1 MPVGAGILKI
11 LKPSISLGF
20 MKEWAKN
27 RRFPEGVFKFFYYY
41 FLPVPDFGEL
51 AVKGSYAWSLPAH
64 LFFLNY
70 IFKNK

>member
-51 AVKGSYAWSLPAH
+51 AVKGSYA
-64 LFFLNY
+64 
-70 IFKNK
+70 